1 MNRLHFHEK
10 ALYRAANGAI
20 LACIGLFLPFFG
32 IDTVTWKNIL
42 VLAVVLALLV
52 GISILSARGK
62 VLCLLFSAICLC
74 VPSAVAGWRTSYL
87 FLQAYFQWCGGY
99 GGTQEQWL
107 EAFRLIHTMVITAAA
122 FLVQILLEK
131 FKALKIGLAFVFAD
145 GMLFCLI
152 ARISLTHMS
161 VVFMLLY
168 IVAVY
173 VEWLQEHWKKARS
186 GGLKAQMLWLSPFL
200 CVYLL
205 LMAVMPAPE
214 TPYDWQWA
222 KNLYSQVKES
232 FLVVSQNLFHGN
244 REDFST
250 ALSGF
255 SDDGELGDGVQDDD
269 REVMKIQAQRSL
281 MTNLYL
287 IGKVYD
293 TFDGRQWLQED
304 GDDGEERFIDAM
316 ETLYAV
322 RRLDDKYLTDYLR
335 MADIRIRYEVFNTEY
350 VFAPLKARNIQ
361 GSAYVLDYSFE
372 GGDIVFESRKGY
384 GTEYNVEYYQMNIG
398 EELFEQL
405 LETPKEPDE
414 ALWGTI
420 AMEYEKQTGQNVTLE
435 LVESHRQMIYEN
447 YLEEITLSQEV
458 ESYLDEITGDAMT
471 NLERL
476 QAIERELNS
485 YTYNRKPGSLPDD
498 VTNASEFLDYFLLES
513 REGYCTYFATAF
525 VLLARAEGIPAR
537 YVQGFCVPMQGS
549 QEAAVLS
556 SMAHSWPEVYIEDV
570 GWIPFEPTPGY
581 EKLRYTPWGVSM
593 RDSSSVSEAGEGD
606 ENEWEGILTGMEE
619 ELEADGESESQ
630 EPEEALGFERL
641 LRVLIFG
648 IPTILAGFAL
658 VLLVDNWL
666 GMYRYRRMDLTEKLK
681 VEVRQNFRVLSW
693 LGLKREDQETLQ
705 ELRDRGTMVLGLT
718 TPLRF
723 IEDYEDVLYGGK
735 KVEEEALERIKRER
749 EQLLE
754 LIREEKKLMNVFY
767 RMRMFLVRYR

>member
-1 MNRLHFHEK
+1 MNRRQILEK
-10 ALYRAANGAI
+10 ALYRSAYGAV

-32 IDTVTWKNIL
+32 IDAVTWKNVL

-52 GISILSARGK
+52 GISFLPVRGK
-62 VLCLLFSAICLC
+62 VLCLLFTAICLC
-74 VPSAVAGWRTSYL
+74 VPAVAAGLHTSYT
-87 FLQAYFQWCGGY
+87 FLQAYFQWCRGY
-99 GGTQEQWL
+99 TDGQELWM
-107 EAFRLIHTMVITAAA
+107 EAFRLIHTSVITAAV
-122 FLVQILLEK
+122 FLVQILLER
-131 FKALKIGLAFVFAD
+131 FRALKIGLACVFAD
-145 GMLFCLI
+145 GLLFCLI
-152 ARISLTHMS
+152 AQISLTHMG
-161 VVFMLLY
+161 VIFILLY
-168 IVAVY
+168 IAAVY
-173 VEWLQEHWKKARS
+173 MEWLQEHWKKARK

-214 TPYDWQWA
+214 SPYDWQWV

-281 MTNLYL
+281 VTNVYL

-293 TFDGRQWLQED
+293 TFDGRQWLQEYE
-304 GDDGEERFIDAM
+304 GDEEERFIDTV

-322 RRLDDKYLTDYLR
+322 RRLDEKYLTDYLR
-335 MADIRIRYEVFNTEY
+335 TANIRIRYEVFNTEY
-350 VFAPLKARNIQ
+350 VFAPLKARSIQ
-361 GSAYVLDYSFE
+361 GRAHVLDYSFE
-372 GGDIVFESRKGY
+372 GGDMVFESRKGY
-384 GTEYNVEYYQMNIG
+384 GTEYNVEYYQMNMG
-398 EELFEQL
+398 EELFGQL
-405 LETPKEPDE
+405 LKTPKEPDE
-414 ALWGTI
+414 ALWNTV
-420 AMEYEKQTGQNVTLE
+420 AREYKKQTGRNITLE

-447 YLEEITLSQEV
+447 YLEEITLSQDV
-458 ESYLDEITGDAMT
+458 ESYLAEITRDART
-471 NLERL
+471 DLERL
-476 QAIERELNS
+476 QAIERELNF
-485 YTYNRKPGSLPDD
+485 YTYNRRPGSLPDT
-498 VTNASEFLDYFLLES
+498 VTNASEFLDYFLLER

-581 EKLRYTPWGVSM
+581 EKLRYVPWGVSVH
-593 RDSSSVSEAGEGD
+593 DSSSSSEVEEGD
-606 ENEWEGILTGMEE
+606 ESGWEEILISPEE
-619 ELEADGESESQ
+619 ELETDGEPEGQ
-630 EPEEALGFERL
+630 EAEGALGLVRL
-641 LRVLIFG
+641 LRMLFFS
-648 IPTILAGFAL
+648 IPAILAGFAV

-666 GMYRYRRMDLTEKLK
+666 GMYRYRRMDPAEKLK
-681 VEVRQNFRVLSW
+681 VEVRQSFRVLSW

-705 ELRDRGTMVLGLT
+705 ELRERGMMILGLIS
-718 TPLRF
+718 LYF

-735 KVEEEALERIKRER
+735 KIGEEAIERVKRER
-749 EQLLE
+749 EHLLE
-754 LIREEKKLMNVFY
+754 LLREEKKLMYVFY
-767 RMRMFLVRYR
+767 RIRMFLVRYR